1 MGWCQQNYISLSQ
14 QNICSCILTPLT
26 TVHAFVFYRLV
37 FLIGLFLTFQLLTFQ
52 LCTKS
57 LMLRLSKAFLEY
69 FHLLREGISYLI
81 MLLLDGDRLLTW
93 LEVRKIPGSNC
104 NWNSFPLIVVLSCW
118 TICYNLHSPF
128 SQEKSQTCCYNSTA
142 RTDSLWVRWLL
153 ALLL

>member
-1 MGWCQQNYISLSQ
+1 MSTELHQPFSAEYLLLHSHTSNNCTCFCFLQACIFNRAFSNISTS
-14 QNICSCILTPLT
+14 NISAINKIINAQTEQS
-26 TVHAFVFYRLV
+26 FSWVFSPPQRRNKL
-37 FLIGLFLTFQLLTFQ
+37 LIV
-52 LCTKS
+52 
-57 LMLRLSKAFLEY
+57 
-69 FHLLREGISYLI
+69 
-81 MLLLDGDRLLTW
+81 LLLDADRLLAW